1 MVTAARSLLKL
12 VVELDEGENLAV
24 SHQEHLNSVFV
35 DRATKSVG
43 FTVTHGH
50 LLYKSVWLDSSEDS
64 VALLLMLSI
73 KHADDFEARGL
84 TFLINDI
91 LDVVSC
97 NFRRWIPLDKFQ
109 PLFKCLFVER
119 FKLVP
124 GLDSIRMSANWLRGK
139 VGQRLRDWIEII
151 ACQVERV
158 SIVAELV
165 LLVL

>member
-35 DRATKSVG
+35 DRATESIG

-50 LLYKSVWLDSSEDS
+50 LLNKAVWLDGSEDS

-73 KHADDFEARGL
+73 EHADYFETGSQA
-84 TFLINDI
+84 FLINDI
-91 LDVVSC
+91 FDVVSC
-97 NFRRWIPLDKFQ
+97 NFRRWIALDEFQ
-109 PLFKCLFVER
+109 PLFKCLLVER

-124 GLDSIRMSANWLRGK
+124 GLDSLRMSANWLRGK
-139 VGQRLRDWIEII
+139 VGQRLRDRIEVI
-151 ACQVERV
+151 ACQVEWV
-158 SIVAELV
+158 SVVTELV